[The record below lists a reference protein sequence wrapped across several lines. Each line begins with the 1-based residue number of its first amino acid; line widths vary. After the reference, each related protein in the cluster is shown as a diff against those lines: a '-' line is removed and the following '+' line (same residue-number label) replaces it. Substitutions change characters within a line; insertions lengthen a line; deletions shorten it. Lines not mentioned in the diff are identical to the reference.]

1 MAGKLFDGI
10 VRYDV
15 TFYARLARIVGEEFV
30 QSRDLVAMGM
40 LRSLGIRKGEPFEP
54 DATAHAVL
62 EAAVAEAHA
71 GFMRTVVDDVDSFWP
86 GSRWGLHSEL
96 ALATRTGFSFQTA
109 DRLDIDARAPL
120 YFLAYAPTAKLGEA
134 TFYLVATYDAAGGAL
149 NGGDAYL
156 LHVPANVP
164 AKQFW
169 SVTVYDLE
177 TAGFIHESPR
187 VGVDSYDRK
196 MRRNADGSVDVYF
209 GPKAPLGH
217 ERNWIFTAP
226 DRPWFAMF
234 RFYGPDKPLFDKR
247 WTLADIAKTS

>member
-30 QSRDLVAMGM
+30 QSRDLVAMGL

-86 GSRWGLHSEL
+86 GSRWGLHSAL
-96 ALATRTGFSFQTA
+96 ALGFSFQTA